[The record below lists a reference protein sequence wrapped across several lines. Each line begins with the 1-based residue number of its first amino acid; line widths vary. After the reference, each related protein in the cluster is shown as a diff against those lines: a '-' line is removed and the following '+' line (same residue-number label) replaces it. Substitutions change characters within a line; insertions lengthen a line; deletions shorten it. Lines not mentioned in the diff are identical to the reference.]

1 MNILFVL
8 YGGVETNSFTPLAL
22 FAKELHKRG
31 YECAAVLHGLIE
43 PWSDSSMRLLKPQEI
58 LENPSI
64 CFSNGKKADV
74 IHAWTPRQNVCEF
87 VLRYQTRYPTPLLI
101 YCEDN
106 EGWISESLIQETGKK
121 LWEVTEA
128 ALRKMPACLS
138 HPYDYKYFLGL
149 ADAITVILPQLKI
162 DVPDWIFSEVV
173 MLGVDLNYFYP
184 RPSSSALKKKYGITD
199 EQKIIVY
206 SGGVNQFTAPGI
218 GALCETV
225 TLLNESGISCQ
236 LLRSGVGAL
245 ALISRIKEKHLAF
258 VSELG
263 VLPRSEI
270 PELMALADVFIQ
282 PGIVNPFEDL
292 RLPSK
297 IPEFMAMGIPTILP
311 NCNIASLIT
320 PRKDALIH
328 HSGEPKEM
336 ASLCLE
342 IFNNAALTA
351 SLQLGARRFA
361 ERYFDIRQKVDQLE
375 KVYRSTSEEYTIN
388 QSEDFW
394 KHHTSEQLLIN
405 LFLDRINHLLEIKNR
420 VTHQQQV
427 EKSACLIDLMRS
439 FNQRLDARDREVD
452 KLNAEISEIKNQK
465 FFKWV
470 KFLGLIRCQ

>member
-43 PWSDSSMRLLKPQEI
+43 PWSDTSIALMKPQEV
-58 LENPSI
+58 LGNPSS

-87 VLRYQTRYPTPLLI
+87 VLRYQARYPTPLLI

-106 EGWISESLIQETGKK
+106 EGWISESLVQETGKK
-121 LWEVTEA
+121 LWEVTES
-128 ALRKMPACLS
+128 ALRKVPACLS

-162 DVPDWIFSEVV
+162 DVPNWIFSEAV
-173 MLGVDLNYFYP
+173 MSGVDLNYFSP
-184 RPSSSALKKKYGITD
+184 RPSSNALKKKYGITD

-225 TLLNESGISCQ
+225 TLLNESGTSCR
-236 LLRSGVGAL
+236 LLRSGIGEL
-245 ALISRIKEKHLAF
+245 TLIPGIEERHLAF

-263 VLPRSEI
+263 ILPRDQL
-270 PELMALADVFIQ
+270 PELMALADLFIQ
-282 PGIVNPFEDL
+282 PGIVSPFEDL
-292 RLPSK
+292 RLPCK

-328 HSGEPKEM
+328 QTGSPEEM

-342 IFNNAALTA
+342 IFNNAALAA

-361 ERYFDIRQKVDQLE
+361 ERYFNIRQKVDQLE
-375 KVYRSTSEEYTIN
+375 KIYRSASEEYKIN

-394 KHHTSEQLLIN
+394 KRHASEQPLIN

-420 VTHQQQV
+420 VTHQQHV
-427 EKSACLIDLMRS
+427 EISTRLIHLICS
-439 FNQRLDARDREVD
+439 FNKRLDSRDQEVD

-465 FFKWV
+465 YFKWAR
-470 KFLGLIRCQ
+470 FLGLTRCK